1 VLTVVLCAAI
11 GLIGY
16 LQGRGAQEM
25 AMTAISL
32 AVAIIPE
39 GLVVVVT
46 VTMALGVQR
55 MARRRAIVRNLHAVE
70 VLGSVTVICS
80 DKTGTL
86 TEGKMSVTEIF
97 AVDRRYQF
105 VNDAPPGTGA
115 ISIGTVL
122 LTTSSLRWS
131 GCCELRPCATAQ
143 FCNRTKSGRWEA
155 IGDSTDVALQ
165 LMAAKVG
172 YDKPHLLAERLAESW
187 TALLSTATASA

>member
-1 VLTVVLCAAI
+1 MGRIAETLAIPVEKPTPLQIKLAGLGRTLVVLTIVLCAAI

-86 TEGKMSVTEIF
+86 TEGRMSVTEIF
-97 AVDRRYQF
+97 ANGRRYQF
-105 VNDAPPGTGA
+105 ANDAPPGTGA
-115 ISIGTVL
+115 ILIGTVPS
-122 LTTSSLRWS
+122 TTSSPDGL
-131 GCCELRPCATAQ
+131 
-143 FCNRTKSGRWEA
+143 
-155 IGDSTDVALQ
+155 
-165 LMAAKVG
+165 AA
-172 YDKPHLLAERLAESW
+172 ANCRLVQ
-187 TALLSTATASA
+187 